1 MRFIALFLILNGIAF
16 FAEAQFRK
24 SRNAQ
29 PTATID
35 ENSLNYSN
43 PREYTVGGIEVSGL
57 NILDKNALI
66 SLTGLRV
73 GDKVKIPG
81 DKISGAIRKL
91 WKHGLVGDVSIGVD
105 HFEGDAVFLVIQL
118 AERPRLTE
126 FYFTGIS
133 KGRQTA
139 LKEEI
144 KLIRG
149 KIVNDAMIRNTELS
163 VKKFFVKKGFL
174 NTMVKIVQ
182 ENDTLNRGSVKLRIN
197 VDLNAKVRIHAINF
211 EGNDQIDDAT
221 LRKKMKKTHEYA
233 RLKLHRVLLANAFR
247 ATPGKIGQALTHTKP
262 TTWRQ
267 FKEFFNENVKL
278 NIFNGS
284 KFIKTEYDEDKNKIL
299 AYYNSKGFRDAE
311 IVSDSM
317 VNHSDRA
324 IDIKFRVFEGRKY
337 YFRNITWTGNYLHT
351 ANTLNKILDIKRGD
365 VYNKEL
371 LEKRTTFNPK
381 GADVSSL
388 YMDDGYLFFDVDDVE
403 VAIVG
408 DSIDIEMRIFEGD
421 QAILDR
427 VIITGNERT
436 SDHVIRRELS
446 TIPGNKFR
454 RSDIIRTQQLLSS
467 MGYFNPQKIGQDVKP
482 NPAAGT
488 VDIEWKV
495 EEQSNDQVQLSG
507 GWGGYYGFVGTV
519 GLSFN
524 NFALRNIPHFD
535 RWRPLPVGD
544 GQKLQL
550 NMQANGKSF
559 QSYSISFTEPWL
571 GGKRPNSFTV
581 SLNKSISRL
590 ANNYFS
596 YTPTFSD
603 DRMLRQS
610 GITIGIGR
618 RLTWPDNYFTL
629 SNSISV
635 LGYNYK
641 NYPGLPA
648 KGTTMNL
655 NLNTT
660 LSRNSID
667 NPMFPT
673 SGSSLSLSLTLTPP
687 YSLLSENNYLQ
698 NEATKFKFVELH
710 KWMIDTKFYL
720 KLIGSKKLEGGRS
733 LVLETKAHFGIIGS
747 YAKGN
752 TPGPF
757 ERFLLGGDGLAGG
770 FQSYVLG
777 QDIIGLRGYDN
788 NRVTPPNYASNQST
802 GNQIQGGI
810 VYNKLGLE
818 LRYPVTTSESATIY
832 GFLFTEGGNNWGN
845 FAEFNP
851 FKIYKSAGAGVR
863 LFMPAFGLIGLNWGY
878 GFDTLPGAAQR
889 SGAHFHFTI
898 GQQIR

>member
-1 MRFIALFLILNGIAF
+1 
-16 FAEAQFRK
+16 
-24 SRNAQ
+24 
-29 PTATID
+29 
-35 ENSLNYSN
+35 
-43 PREYTVGGIEVSGL
+43 
-57 NILDKNALI
+57 
-66 SLTGLRV
+66 
-73 GDKVKIPG
+73 
-81 DKISGAIRKL
+81 
-91 WKHGLVGDVSIGVD
+91 
-105 HFEGDAVFLVIQL
+105 
-118 AERPRLTE
+118 
-126 FYFTGIS
+126 
-133 KGRQTA
+133 
-139 LKEEI
+139 
-144 KLIRG
+144 
-149 KIVNDAMIRNTELS
+149 
-163 VKKFFVKKGFL
+163 
-174 NTMVKIVQ
+174 
-182 ENDTLNRGSVKLRIN
+182 
-197 VDLNAKVRIHAINF
+197 
-211 EGNDQIDDAT
+211 
-221 LRKKMKKTHEYA
+221 
-233 RLKLHRVLLANAFR
+233 
-247 ATPGKIGQALTHTKP
+247 
-262 TTWRQ
+262 
-267 FKEFFNENVKL
+267 
-278 NIFNGS
+278 
-284 KFIKTEYDEDKNKIL
+284 
-299 AYYNSKGFRDAE
+299 
-311 IVSDSM
+311 
-317 VNHSDRA
+317 
-324 IDIKFRVFEGRKY
+324 
-337 YFRNITWTGNYLHT
+337 
-351 ANTLNKILDIKRGD
+351 
-365 VYNKEL
+365 
-371 LEKRTTFNPK
+371 
-381 GADVSSL
+381 
-388 YMDDGYLFFDVDDVE
+388 
-403 VAIVG
+403 
-408 DSIDIEMRIFEGD
+408 
-421 QAILDR
+421 
-427 VIITGNERT
+427 
-436 SDHVIRRELS
+436 
-446 TIPGNKFR
+446 
-454 RSDIIRTQQLLSS
+454 
-467 MGYFNPQKIGQDVKP
+467 
-482 NPAAGT
+482 
-488 VDIEWKV
+488 
-495 EEQSNDQVQLSG
+495 
-507 GWGGYYGFVGTV
+507 
-519 GLSFN
+519 
-524 NFALRNIPHFD
+524 
-535 RWRPLPVGD
+535 
-544 GQKLQL
+544 
-550 NMQANGKSF
+550 MQANGKSF

-571 GGKRPNSFTV
+571 GGKRPNSLTV